1 MKKYLAGYTEFN
13 NTKECFY
20 TDDFK
25 TFYSKN
31 DKELEESDLE
41 FWAEWINSPWS
52 QAHEFYKISI
62 NCKDAYT
69 EMNKNDPKLE
79 DIYKDICILAVLSN
93 MEIDSA
99 KRPYPLETSLI
110 ISKLNEK
117 YCYEYKDKNGDIKK
131 SNWPKMPLCF
141 EKSEK
146 KNSLKM
152 KNGMEVGL
160 DYMVKYLLDHPLTN
174 SEEKEVTFESLI
186 SSPYP
191 KKYNGHDKKAIDK

>member
-13 NTKECFY
+13 NTKEYFN

-69 EMNKNDPKLE
+69 EMNKNDPKFKCE
-79 DIYKDICILAVLSN
+79 YIIYNEAKLFEASIHLNLNDNKN
-93 MEIDSA
+93 MAE
-99 KRPYPLETSLI
+99 L
-110 ISKLNEK
+110 
-117 YCYEYKDKNGDIKK
+117 IKK
-131 SNWPKMPLCF
+131 
-141 EKSEK
+141 K
-146 KNSLKM
+146 KEN
-152 KNGMEVGL
+152 
-160 DYMVKYLLDHPLTN
+160 
-174 SEEKEVTFESLI
+174 
-186 SSPYP
+186 
-191 KKYNGHDKKAIDK
+191 A

>member
-69 EMNKNDPKLE
+69 EMNKNDPKFKCE
-79 DIYKDICILAVLSN
+79 YIILGYEGVASCVIGYGN
-93 MEIDSA
+93 
-99 KRPYPLETSLI
+99 T
-110 ISKLNEK
+110 
-117 YCYEYKDKNGDIKK
+117 EYKALSKCKKLFRYLQNNYNKNNK
-131 SNWPKMPLCF
+131 S
-141 EKSEK
+141 
-146 KNSLKM
+146 
-152 KNGMEVGL
+152 
-160 DYMVKYLLDHPLTN
+160 
-174 SEEKEVTFESLI
+174 I
-186 SSPYP
+186 
-191 KKYNGHDKKAIDK
+191 